1 MWVLLLRECGWGLQ
15 PLPRHGRV
23 RNGRVRLPSTFLPL
37 PGYDH
42 DGRRVVIILAGGHDP
57 KLHSMDEVFK
67 ATHLISDIMVD
78 EDEQMSITGV
88 VQILDLKGVTAAHAL
103 QMSPPLVKKAM
114 TIWQV

>member
-1 MWVLLLRECGWGLQ
+1 MWVEYK
-15 PLPRHGRV
+15 RV
-23 RNGRVRLPSTFLPL
+23 NNGCVCLPSTFLPL

-42 DGRRVVIILAGGHDP
+42 DGRRVIIILAGGHDP
-57 KLHSMDEVFK
+57 KLYSMDEVFK
-67 ATHLISDIMVD
+67 ATHLISDIMLE
-78 EDEQMSITGV
+78 EDEQLSITGV